1 MCIVISAHHYSR
13 CSERIDPSDLKPLFL
28 LSLLNI
34 FILQLIE
41 YGKGISEKRLQQES
55 IVVF

>member
-13 CSERIDPSDLKPLFL
+13 CSERIDPLDLKPLFL

-41 YGKGISEKRLQQES
+41 YGKGISEKRLQ
-55 IVVF
+55 